1 MRTSDLL
8 PAQLYLKVAVA
19 VWECQYTSSCPLSP
33 SLLSLKD
40 STLPG
45 VMPCGCPSC
54 ILCSRISSSSTM
66 CSYPHGRPS
75 PLLSS
80 VCLACAFLFYYRTPF
95 AGGAGCN
102 LCISFYAHMP
112 LLSYL
117 WVRAQAGVYDIQS
130 TIASIFFFL
139 HDGLHVCKRANA
151 AKPLPGCAG
160 YYIFR
165 SVNEQKDRFRMD
177 PENCTIWGK
186 KATYIKCAFTTS
198 DGSSVWYCLIFS

>member
-8 PAQLYLKVAVA
+8 PAQLYLKVAVV

-54 ILCSRISSSSTM
+54 TLCSRISSSSTM

-75 PLLSS
+75 PFLSS

-95 AGGAGCN
+95 AGGAGCKM
-102 LCISFYAHMP
+102 CISFYAHMP
-112 LLSYL
+112 LLLYL
-117 WVRAQAGVYDIQS
+117 WMRAQAGVYDIQS
-130 TIASIFFFL
+130 TIASIFFCMM
-139 HDGLHVCKRANA
+139 VCTCVSVLMQQNPFQAVPAITFSARSTSRRTASAWTLRTALSGARRPRTSSARSPPQTA
-151 AKPLPGCAG
+151 ARYG
-160 YYIFR
+160 I
-165 SVNEQKDRFRMD
+165 V
-177 PENCTIWGK
+177 
-186 KATYIKCAFTTS
+186 
-198 DGSSVWYCLIFS
+198 